1 MKLFIKDKVR
11 KQLLNEVR
19 IPFNMNLPADILGI
33 KDVFKS
39 NGYSLYVVG
48 GAVRDAVLNKTQ
60 KDFDLATDAVPDSVE
75 RIMQEAGY
83 RTLATGKSFGVI
95 NVYTDFG
102 EYEIATFREDS
113 STGDGRRPDSV
124 TFTNIET
131 DVKRRDLTINAL
143 FYDID
148 AHQVVDLVG
157 GVSDLKKGIVRT
169 VGSPIERF
177 TEDKLRILRA
187 VRFAARFGSELD
199 PEIDAALKRDASLE
213 GISGE
218 RIRDEFIKGIKSA
231 KSVVQFLEMLDRY
244 HLFNWIFKGLH
255 VNKEFIEDRNVVVL
269 IAILLKGNNI
279 GVIGK
284 QLNNLKYSVDEVKS
298 ITFLL
303 NLLHLTPETAVALKR
318 QQKNA
323 YTSNH
328 QIIDFANRE
337 GLNQKLI
344 HAFLHFELTVTGEEV
359 MQQYNLKQGKELGD
373 MINKLELDNFKKSL

>member
-1 MKLFIKDKVR
+1 MKNFIKDKVR
-11 KQLLNEVR
+11 QQLLNEVR
-19 IPFNMNLPADILGI
+19 IPFNLNLPADILGI

-48 GAVRDAVLNKTQ
+48 GAVRDAILNKIP

-95 NVYTDFG
+95 NVFTDAG
-102 EYEIATFREDS
+102 EYEIATFRSDS

-169 VGSPIERF
+169 VGNPVERF
-177 TEDKLRILRA
+177 TEDKLRILRS
-187 VRFAARFGSELD
+187 VRFAARFGSDLD
-199 PEIDAALKRDASLE
+199 SEIDTALQKDASLE

-218 RIRDEFIKGIKSA
+218 RIRDEFIKGVKSA
-231 KSVVQFLEMLDRY
+231 KSVKHFLELLDRY

-269 IAILLKGNNI
+269 IAILLKGNSVSVLN
-279 GVIGK
+279 K

-303 NLLHLTPETAVALKR
+303 SLLHLTPETAVALKK
-318 QQKNA
+318 QQKNS
-323 YTSNH
+323 YTSRH

-337 GLNQKLI
+337 GLNQKLV
-344 HAFLHFELTVTGEEV
+344 HAFLNFELTVSGEEV
-359 MQQYNLKQGKELGD
+359 MQKYNLKQGKELGD
-373 MINKLELDNFKKSL
+373 MINKLELDNFKKS